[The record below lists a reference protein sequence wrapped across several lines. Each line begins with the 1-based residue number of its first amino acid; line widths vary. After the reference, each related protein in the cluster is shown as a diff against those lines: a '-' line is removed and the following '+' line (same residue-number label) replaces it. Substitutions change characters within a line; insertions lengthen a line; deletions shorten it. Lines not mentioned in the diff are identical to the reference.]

1 MNTAAAR
8 AASGIWSVAC
18 LSVTFGLLGL
28 FVYWVCIQQPPRL
41 VVDQAMPVHHTVSA
55 GSIVYFEAPVLPADE
70 VAGVTVEGQLVQD
83 GKVRYYLA
91 SPDSVPEEVRRSGNE
106 TVIMDSAEYP
116 MYALFVPSYVQ
127 PGDYEYRVSVTYRL
141 NPFRTRT
148 TALPTI
154 NITVQ

>member
-41 VVDQAMPVHHTVSA
+41 VVDQAMPVHHPVSA
-55 GSIVYFEAPVLPADE
+55 GSIVYFEAPILS
-70 VAGVTVEGQLVQD
+70 AGGASWATVEGQLTQE
-83 GKVRYYLA
+83 GKVRYFLA
-91 SPDSVPEEVRRSGNE
+91 SPDSVPEEVRRSGSE
-106 TVIMDSAEYP
+106 TFIGGPTAYP
-116 MYALFVPSYVQ
+116 MYALYIPSYVR
-127 PGDYEYRVSVTYRL
+127 PGSYEYRAAVTYRL

-148 TALPTI
+148 AVLPTI

>member
-1 MNTAAAR
+1 MNTAAAK

-41 VVDQAMPVHHTVSA
+41 VLGVATPAHHTVSA
-55 GSIVYFEAPVLPADE
+55 GSVVYFEAPVVSSDE
-70 VAGVTVEGQLVQD
+70 VSGVSVQGQLLQD
-83 GKVRYYLA
+83 GGVRYYLA
-91 SPDSVPEEVRRSGNE
+91 SPDSVPAEVRKRMVE
-106 TVIMDSAEYP
+106 TVIVESAEYP
-116 MYALFVPSYVQ
+116 MYALFVPTYVQ
-127 PGDYEYRVSVTYRL
+127 PGEYVYRVSVTYRL

-148 TALPTI
+148 TELPPI